1 MRPATLTAE
10 QRELL
15 DRLISRQVPEAGAHR
30 IAPHRGDRTAMPL
43 SPAQQR
49 IWFFSTLQPLAT
61 VYNVAGAAR
70 FRGRLEADLL
80 RRCLAETV
88 ERHEIL
94 RTTYHQVGG
103 QPVQRVNPFTG
114 LDLPLVD
121 LTGLP
126 AGEREAEARRRCQEQ
141 TDLPF
146 DLERDPMLRPVL
158 LRLADDEHLLLIV
171 QHHIA
176 TDGWSLNVL
185 LRELGDRY
193 GARLRGEEPRL
204 PDLPVQYGDFAA
216 WQRDHLER
224 TVVPQQ
230 LDYWRER
237 LADTRLVDIATG
249 LPRPTELSWNG
260 GTLRYR
266 IEPETVRRITDLAEA
281 EQATP
286 YMALVAA
293 QSVVLSRWSGQDD
306 IVIGGAVAGRRHAEL
321 ENLAGCFVNEL
332 VMRMDTSGSPSYR
345 ELLRQAKEVC
355 LGAYDHQDVPF
366 ERIVEVVAPE
376 RDTLARVPLVRH
388 QLGFHNEPRRRV
400 TLPGLTYTIE
410 PLSTGTARFDLE
422 VDLSPDDD
430 GGISGVV
437 YFSTDVLTEDIVLGL
452 LDSLRTVLDRAGRD
466 PDAPVSALPVVG
478 GRALATLRD
487 ADPAPAGDAAPPADG
502 AATVTALFEEHA
514 RSHPDSVAV
523 RHGATELTYRELD
536 AAANRLSWRL
546 RDLGVT
552 DGAPVAVCLPPSGA
566 LLTALLGVLKA
577 GGAAVPLHPD
587 HPVAEINDVLLD
599 CNTDLVLTLGDGPDG
614 LDPMVR
620 PVDMAADPTPW
631 PADRPA
637 ATAEP
642 GRTAFVNYPSGADG
656 QPRGT
661 VNSHRAV
668 AHRLRREARA
678 LLAAD
683 PRGATDAPVLVVP
696 TAFDLSPWQLLGPLA
711 AGLPLTTASA
721 DDAPEDLA
729 GALRVTAAATLCCTP
744 SVLSTILAT
753 GAALP
758 SLRQVR
764 CAGEHPWPR
773 LAARLR
779 TAAPAS
785 RLLAVHGP
793 AHAAL
798 DVVVQPVSDHY
809 RPGTFSCAGPDDT
822 DAVVR
827 LLDDQGLPVPGAV
840 PGELCLGG
848 VPLPDGHLG
857 RPHENRDLFTED
869 PLRPGERLL
878 RTGLRARRLPDGV
891 LDLLDGELRVRTHRV
906 ETTEIRS
913 VLQGCSD
920 VERALVT
927 ARPEETRGGDAGD
940 RGAPDPGAPDPGA
953 ADLIAHVLPRD
964 AAGADG
970 HEDEQRRQFAEIYSS
985 RTAEDDPTL
994 NAGGWN
1000 SSQTGEYLTASEMR
1014 EWADLT
1020 FRRVTALRPA
1030 HVLEIGCKT
1039 GALLF
1044 RLALRCETYTGTD
1057 LSAHALRHIEDHR
1070 DWLASKDDAVT
1081 LLERAADDFTGL
1093 PEGGFDTVVL
1103 NALVQYF
1110 PDERYLE
1117 RVLRSAVRAVGA
1129 GGHVYIG
1136 SVRSLPLLSAL
1147 HLVPQL
1153 DLLDPGDPAALVREG
1168 VAARVAREEELALDP
1183 AWFTGL
1189 ADRLPGVGEVF
1200 VLPRVGRHRNELS
1213 AYRYDVVLRVGEPAA
1228 EAAPTPVLD
1237 WSADRLT
1244 PDALAGHL
1252 RTHAPRRLLLRSVPD
1267 ARIHG
1272 RLRALDALDAGGP
1285 GDVAAVTSALAP
1297 RPAEAGGPADPGA
1310 LTAAAEKEGYTAL
1323 VQYGPGG
1330 TGECLDILLSR
1341 VPDEAAADGTAATG
1355 PEFLPAGHG
1364 RGPGAPGGAPAG
1376 RALANDP
1383 LSVTRGRR
1391 TAARLRNLL
1400 QQRLPAH
1407 AVPAHLVLVN
1417 GFPAGRDGTADAA
1430 ALPGPDLTAAAVD
1443 ARRAPT
1449 TPTESKL
1456 ADIWSAALGVDGVGV
1471 HDDFFALG
1479 GHSLLGSEVMDRVRQ
1494 EYQVDVPLGLLF
1506 ESPTVAAVA
1515 GYVDE
1520 QLARP
1525 QEAATPITRIDR
1537 SALRRRR
1544 AGETVA
1550 AATTKENS

>member
-15 DRLISRQVPEAGAHR
+15 DRLISRQVPDAGANR
-30 IAPHRGDRTAMPL
+30 VAPYRGDRTAMPL

-70 FRGRLEADLL
+70 FRGRLETDLL

-103 QPVQRVNPFTG
+103 QPVQRVNPFAG

-126 AGEREAEARRRCQEQ
+126 AGEREEEARRRCQEQ

-146 DLERDPMLRPVL
+146 DLGRDLMLRPVL
-158 LRLADDEHLLLIV
+158 LRLADDEHLLLMV

-185 LRELGDRY
+185 LRELGENY

-224 TVVPQQ
+224 TVVPRQ

-249 LPRPTELSWNG
+249 LPRPAELSWNG

-266 IEPETVRRITDLAEA
+266 IEPETVRRITGLAEA

-286 YMALVAA
+286 YMALIAA

-376 RDTLARVPLVRH
+376 RDALARVPLVRH
-388 QLGFHNEPRRRV
+388 QLGFHNEPRRPV
-400 TLPGLTYTIE
+400 ALPGLTYTIE

-437 YFSTDVLTEDIVLGL
+437 YFSTDVLTEDIVLGM

-466 PDAPVSALPVVG
+466 PDVPVTALPVVG
-478 GRALATLRD
+478 GRALEALRD
-487 ADPAPAGDAAPPADG
+487 AGPAPAGDAGAVADG
-502 AATVTALFEEHA
+502 ATTVTALFEEHA
-514 RSHPDSVAV
+514 LGRPDAVAV
-523 RHGATELTYRELD
+523 RHGDTALTHRELD
-536 AAANRLSWRL
+536 RAANRLSWRL
-546 RDLGVT
+546 RELGVT
-552 DGAPVAVCLPPSGA
+552 DGAPVAVCVPPSGP

-599 CNTDLVLTLGDGPDG
+599 CNADLVLTVGDGPDG

-620 PVDMAADPTPW
+620 PVDVAADLTPW

-637 ATAEP
+637 ATPEP
-642 GRTAFVNYPSGADG
+642 GRTAFVNYPSAADG

-668 AHRLRREARA
+668 AHRLRREALV
-678 LLAAD
+678 LLATD
-683 PRGATDAPVLVVP
+683 PQGGTDAPVLVVP

-711 AGLPLTTASA
+711 AGLPLVTASGGE
-721 DDAPEDLA
+721 APEDLA
-729 GALRVTAAATLCCTP
+729 EALRAGAAATLYCTP
-744 SVLSTILAT
+744 SVLSGILAT
-753 GAALP
+753 GTALP

-779 TAAPAS
+779 AVAPAG

-798 DVVVQPVSDHY
+798 DVLVQPVSDHY
-809 RPGTFSCAGPDDT
+809 RPGTFSCSGPDDAG
-822 DAVVR
+822 AVVR
-827 LLDDQGLPVPGAV
+827 VLDGQGLPVPGAV

-848 VPLPDGHLG
+848 APLPDGRLG

-891 LDLLDGELRVRTHRV
+891 LDLLDGELRVHTHRV

-920 VERALVT
+920 VERAQVT
-927 ARPEETRGGDAGD
+927 ALPTETRGGDGGGH
-940 RGAPDPGAPDPGA
+940 GAPD
-953 ADLIAHVLPRD
+953 LVAHVLPRD
-964 AAGADG
+964 AADG
-970 HEDEQRRQFAEIYSS
+970 EDLEDEQRRQFAEIYSS

-994 NAGGWN
+994 NASGWN

-1103 NALVQYF
+1103 NALVQHF

-1117 RVLRSAVRAVGA
+1117 RVLASAVRAVGP

-1136 SVRSLPLLSAL
+1136 SVRSLPLLRAL

-1153 DLLDPGDPAALVREG
+1153 DLLDPGDPVALVRDG

-1200 VLPRVGRHRNELS
+1200 VLPRLGRHRNELS
-1213 AYRYDVVLRVGEPAA
+1213 AYRYDVVLRAGEPVPPAA
-1228 EAAPTPVLD
+1228 ATEVLD

-1244 PDALAGHL
+1244 PDALADHL
-1252 RTHAPRRLLLRSVPD
+1252 RTHVPQRLLLRSVPD
-1267 ARIHG
+1267 ARLHR

-1285 GDVAAVTSALAP
+1285 GDVAAVSSALTP
-1297 RPAEAGGPADPGA
+1297 RPAEAGGPVDPGA

-1330 TGECLDILLSR
+1330 TGECLDVLLSR
-1341 VPDEAAADGTAATG
+1341 VTDETTAAG
-1355 PEFLPAGHG
+1355 PEFLPVGCG

-1391 TAARLRNLL
+1391 TVARLRNLL

-1407 AVPAHLVLVN
+1407 AVPGHLVLVS
-1417 GFPAGRDGTADAA
+1417 GFPAGQDGTADPA
-1430 ALPGPDLTAAAVD
+1430 ALPGPDLTAAVD

-1494 EYQVDVPLGLLF
+1494 KYRVDVPLGLF
-1506 ESPTVAAVA
+1506 FASPTVAAVA

-1544 AGETVA
+1544 AGETVVA
-1550 AATTKENS
+1550 VTTKENS